1 MNRYD
6 HFFKSS
12 EDDQFGGSGFG
23 PVLKVRYHRQ
33 NGHGLGQ
40 VFKSL
45 WSILSPYLI
54 SSGKAIGSEALKSG
68 SEILSKLGSQP
79 VRELVK
85 RQSEESLKALL
96 RKTENKLKSMRDQ
109 SGEGINRKRIKLDN
123 TINSLFAV
131 KLRPAKKRSRKVAK
145 KTAKNSKQKRL
156 RTPRTRDIFN
166 K

>member
-6 HFFKSS
+6 RFFKST
-12 EDDQFGGSGFG
+12 EDEQFGGSGFG
-23 PVLKVRYHRQ
+23 PILKVRYHRQ

-131 KLRPAKKRSRKVAK
+131 KLRPVKKRSRKAAK
-145 KTAKNSKQKRL
+145 KTKKQKL
-156 RTPRTRDIFN
+156 LQTPRTRDIFN

>member
-1 MNRYD
+1 
-6 HFFKSS
+6 
-12 EDDQFGGSGFG
+12 
-23 PVLKVRYHRQ
+23 
-33 NGHGLGQ
+33 
-40 VFKSL
+40 
-45 WSILSPYLI
+45 LI
-54 SSGKAIGSEALKSG
+54 SSAKAIGSEALKSG
-68 SEILSKLGSQP
+68 SEILSKLGTQP
-79 VRELVK
+79 VQELMK